1 MNRFLVILAVF
12 AAAMPVSA
20 QLGKLNSVLDKGL
33 KAYNDHNFTDEE
45 EKQLGAEISARLRDQ
60 YGVVQDRAVHKYVA
74 LTGMTV
80 ASASTRPNL
89 SWTFVVLDTDG
100 VNAFA
105 APGGFVH
112 VTRGALALIQNES
125 ELANVLGH
133 EIGHITI
140 KHTIK
145 AIQKANLAG
154 KIAASSRAQFIE
166 QLANKAYEV
175 VIENN
180 FDRTTRRRPTGS
192 HSVSPTK
199 WATRRPGWRRF
210 SPSCP
215 SATRA

>member
-1 MNRFLVILAVF
+1 M
-12 AAAMPVSA
+12 
-20 QLGKLNSVLDKGL
+20 
-33 KAYNDHNFTDEE
+33 
-45 EKQLGAEISARLRDQ
+45 
-60 YGVVQDRAVHKYVA
+60 HKYVA

-154 KIAASSRAQFIE
+154 KIAREQPHAVHRAVGQ
-166 QLANKAYEV
+166 QGL
-175 VIENN
+175 
-180 FDRTTRRRPTGS
+180 
-192 HSVSPTK
+192 
-199 WATRRPGWRRF
+199 
-210 SPSCP
+210 
-215 SATRA
+215 